1 MKGKDSR
8 EFAVEIETGLNQVY
22 ANFQLGEP
30 TKKIRKLF
38 AKSAKRISK
47 EIKAQ
52 SKEAEKREAKK
63 KKAQLKAAAK
73 NRKKQKARKLPT
85 KTKNTKGE

>member
-22 ANFQLGEP
+22 ASFQLGEP

-38 AKSAKRISK
+38 AKAAKRINK
-47 EIKAQ
+47 EIKAHG
-52 SKEAEKREAKK
+52 KEVAKREAKK
-63 KKAQLKAAAK
+63 KKAELKASAK
-73 NRKKQKARKLPT
+73 NQKKQKATRLAA
-85 KTKNTKGE
+85 KTKNPKSE